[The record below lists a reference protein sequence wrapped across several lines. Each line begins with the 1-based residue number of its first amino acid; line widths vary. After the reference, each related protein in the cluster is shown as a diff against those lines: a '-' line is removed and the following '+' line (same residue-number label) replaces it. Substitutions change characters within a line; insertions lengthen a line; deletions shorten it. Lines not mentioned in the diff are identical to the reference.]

1 MSQTLNAAIAVVGID
16 IGKNSFHIVGHDE
29 RGAIVLRQKWS
40 RGQVEARFAN
50 MPPCLIGME
59 ACVGA
64 HHLSRKLNSLGDD
77 ARLMP
82 AKYVRPYSKG
92 QKNNFRDA
100 EAIAEAVQRPTMKFV
115 ATKTADQLDLQ
126 ALHRV
131 RERLV
136 SQRTG
141 IINQI
146 RAFLLE
152 RGVAVRQG
160 LRVLRAEL
168 PRLLATPPDVL
179 SPRMVR
185 IIENLTG
192 DWRRLDER
200 VEGLSSEIQAIARQ
214 DSGCERLMSV
224 PGIGPII
231 SSAMVAAIGAGDA
244 FCARGRHQ
252 AAYLVQAGSTSFLL
266 DCGATTLAV
275 LQRTPSLIPAIDTI
289 LISHL
294 HGDHFAGIPF
304 LLLHYTYDRPRR
316 RALRIAGP
324 PGTEERVWSLF
335 RAMYQDAWR
344 QPLPFTLEFIEMPP
358 GVSRTIDTIGVEPFR
373 VPHQENEVS
382 LGLTVNVEGRRILY
396 SGDTGW
402 TEELVARSENTDLFI
417 CECCFFET
425 RLNAAYLGRYYLPG
439 ASIEAMYDATKQARL
454 RGQWIEVVS
463 PQR

>member
-1 MSQTLNAAIAVVGID
+1 MSQTARAAVAVIGID

-50 MPPCLIGME
+50 LPPCLIGME

-64 HHLSRKLNSLGDD
+64 HHLSRKLNGLGHD

-92 QKNNFRDA
+92 QKNDFRDA

-152 RGVAVRQG
+152 RGIAVRQG
-160 LRVLRAEL
+160 QRFLRAEL
-168 PRLLATPPDVL
+168 PRILAMPPGVL
-179 SPRMVR
+179 SPRMAWV
-185 IIENLTG
+185 IEDLAG

-200 VEGLSSEIQAIARQ
+200 IEGLSAEIGVLAHA

-231 SSAMVAAIGAGDA
+231 SSAMVAAIGTGDA
-244 FCARGRHQ
+244 FTKGRDFAAWLGLVPKQMSTGDRTILGKISKRGNRYLRVLFVQAAWVVLIKPQSWERHGLKTWIEAAKKRLHHNVLAIALANKLARIAWSVLARGR
-252 AAYLVQAGSTSFLL
+252 G
-266 DCGATTLAV
+266 
-275 LQRTPSLIPAIDTI
+275 
-289 LISHL
+289 
-294 HGDHFAGIPF
+294 
-304 LLLHYTYDRPRR
+304 
-316 RALRIAGP
+316 
-324 PGTEERVWSLF
+324 
-335 RAMYQDAWR
+335 
-344 QPLPFTLEFIEMPP
+344 
-358 GVSRTIDTIGVEPFR
+358 
-373 VPHQENEVS
+373 
-382 LGLTVNVEGRRILY
+382 
-396 SGDTGW
+396 
-402 TEELVARSENTDLFI
+402 
-417 CECCFFET
+417 FE
-425 RLNAAYLGRYYLPG
+425 
-439 ASIEAMYDATKQARL
+439 ASNFRL
-454 RGQWIEVVS
+454 RNRQTA
-463 PQR
+463 

>member
-1 MSQTLNAAIAVVGID
+1 VLLPRQRWKLARGAKDKEHAMFQKFNTSVAVIGID
-16 IGKNSFHIVGHDE
+16 IGKNSFHVVGFDQ

-40 RGQVEARFAN
+40 RGQVESRFAN
-50 MPPCLIGME
+50 MAPCLIGME

-64 HHLSRKLNSLGDD
+64 HHLSRRLKALGHD

-92 QKNNFRDA
+92 QKNDFRDA

-160 LRVLRAEL
+160 LRFLRAEL
-168 PRLLATPPDVL
+168 PQILATPSDVL

-185 IIENLTG
+185 VIEDLAG

-200 VEGLSSEIQAIARQ
+200 VESLSHEIEAVARR
-214 DSGCERLMSV
+214 DAGCERLMSV

-231 SSAMVAAIGAGDA
+231 SSAMVAAIGTGDGFSKGRDFGA
-244 FCARGRHQ
+244 WLGLVPKQMSTGDRTILGKISKRGNRYLRVLFVQ
-252 AAYLVQAGSTSFLL
+252 AAWVVLIKPKSWERYGLKPWIEAAKKRLHRNV
-266 DCGATTLAV
+266 LA
-275 LQRTPSLIPAIDTI
+275 I
-289 LISHL
+289 
-294 HGDHFAGIPF
+294 
-304 LLLHYTYDRPRR
+304 
-316 RALRIAGP
+316 ALANKLARIA
-324 PGTEERVWSLF
+324 WSVLAHGRNF
-335 RAMYQDAWR
+335 EARKIDEAAA
-344 QPLPFTLEFIEMPP
+344 QP
-358 GVSRTIDTIGVEPFR
+358 
-373 VPHQENEVS
+373 
-382 LGLTVNVEGRRILY
+382 
-396 SGDTGW
+396 
-402 TEELVARSENTDLFI
+402 A
-417 CECCFFET
+417 
-425 RLNAAYLGRYYLPG
+425 
-439 ASIEAMYDATKQARL
+439 
-454 RGQWIEVVS
+454 
-463 PQR
+463 